1 MKILYIFRSLAVWG
15 GIERILVDKM
25 NYLSELPEVEVY
37 MLTSDQGNHPLPYSI
52 NEKVHLEDLGI
63 CFYRQYHLLYFDLSF

>member
-25 NYLSELPEVEVY
+25 NAFVQQESTEVY
-37 MLTSDQGNHPLPYSI
+37 MLTTDQGQHPIPYHI
-52 NEKVHLEDLGI
+52 NENVIIEDLNI
-63 CFYRQYHLLYFDLSF
+63 NFYHK